1 MARSPF
7 NEIFE
12 LSPVRIELSFAHWGE
27 DKVAII
33 DFDSDTDNLLQVI
46 SGLNGSGK
54 TITLEAI
61 KKFTNVFTKPSNSTL
76 KAFENF
82 SKKVGLLYMMVE
94 FKTVSPVR
102 YIELETDE
110 YGKSKHVEPYP
121 HTVPTG
127 WEVKDSNNDYSDI
140 DANKF
145 ENYFGFPLNHGEYL
159 YLSTAISKFAE
170 FTLTGDEINWRFKQ
184 AGSVKVNNRDITNEM
199 KTGELYWDEGWKK
212 SKTPHSPKHLCREFI
227 LEIIDI
233 PLGVFNSWK
242 NESGIVFQELDY
254 SESYDQACITIVRGA
269 SYLEVK
275 HAYLFDTSFF
285 ESISSRFNDIQKL
298 KRIVSDK
305 YGKTDFDNFFESL
318 KTSSDYPGIYEK
330 YEEMTSS
337 KFKFSMFHHDKVENM
352 NTQEFIFHLTTVAP
366 QVYILFQLD
375 EISYISLVLIFLCD
389 GADFLN
395 DNSKPLTAGQRR
407 VISLAHQWH
416 ETPKWELLL
425 MDEPEISLHISWQR
439 NFIMAFSNLNKFI
452 SNTLLQTATGDKF
465 LEDFKDDPE
474 FKTPY
479 EILELFL
486 NHAETPAR
494 KILIATH
501 SPDIIYNHQELCT
514 HIPPMDGD

>member
-27 DKVAII
+27 NKVAII

-76 KAFENF
+76 KAFETF
-82 SKKVGLLYMMVE
+82 SRNVDLRYMMVE
-94 FKTVSPVR
+94 FRTVSPVR
-102 YIELETDE
+102 YIEQKTRKDGVQ
-110 YGKSKHVEPYP
+110 YPPIDP
-121 HTVPTG
+121 HTLPFG
-127 WEVKDSNNDYSDI
+127 YCLPDNYGEI
-140 DANKF
+140 DNHKF
-145 ENYFGFPLNHGEYL
+145 EDYFGFTLNPDEWL
-159 YLSTAISKFAE
+159 YSSTTISKFVE
-170 FTLTGDEINWRFKQ
+170 FTLTDDEINWRFKQ
-184 AGSVKVNNRDITNEM
+184 AGSVKVNHRPITNAAL
-199 KTGELYWDEGWKK
+199 KSGELYWNEGWKK
-212 SKTPHSPKHLCREFI
+212 PTILHEPSKLAREFL
-227 LEIIDI
+227 LEIVDI
-233 PLGVFNSWK
+233 EANRKTWGD
-242 NESGIVFQELDY
+242 ESGLFFEDLERDCHDY
-254 SESYDQACITIVRGA
+254 NDVAITIVRGA

-305 YGKTDFDNFFESL
+305 DGKTDFDNFFESL
-318 KTSSDYPGIYEK
+318 KTSSNYPSIYEK

-389 GADFLN
+389 GADFLK

-452 SNTLLQTATGDKF
+452 SNTLLQTATDDKF